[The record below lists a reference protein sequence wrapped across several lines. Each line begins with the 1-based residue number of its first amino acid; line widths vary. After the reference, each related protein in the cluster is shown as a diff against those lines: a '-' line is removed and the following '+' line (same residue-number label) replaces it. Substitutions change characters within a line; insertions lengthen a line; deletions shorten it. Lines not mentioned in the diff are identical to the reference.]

1 MSRRRRR
8 GSLLPL
14 LALAVPV
21 AAIAGW
27 AHLREPLGAWG
38 LGAVLAPAL
47 ALGALAP
54 GIAVSLESLPL
65 LLVPGR
71 ARIWWRHRQ
80 AGRRP
85 SIASRLR
92 RAVYAADRHRC
103 CWCKSP
109 LQLQLDHVKPWS
121 RGGLTALWN
130 LMTLCSRCNR
140 VKSDYWVARDGYRF
154 YRPWQ
159 GASDEREAA
168 RILAFELR
176 HRWSPGRWIRAGWSL
191 SL

>member
-1 MSRRRRR
+1 MTRRRQGARMR
-8 GSLLPL
+8 FLSLVMPSAALAGWVDFGQPMHAAGLGMMLLPGTL
-14 LALAVPV
+14 L
-21 AAIAGW
+21 G
-27 AHLREPLGAWG
+27 
-38 LGAVLAPAL
+38 VLAP
-47 ALGALAP
+47 GM
-54 GIAVSLESLPL
+54 AVSAEALPL
-65 LLVPGR
+65 LLVPDR

-80 AGRRP
+80 MGRRP
-85 SIASRLR
+85 SIAARLR
-92 RAVYAADRHRC
+92 RAVYAADRYRC
-103 CWCKSP
+103 CYCKSP

-130 LMTLCSRCNR
+130 LMTLCGRCNR
-140 VKSDYWVARDGYRF
+140 IKSNYWVARDGYRF

-159 GASDEREAA
+159 GAGDEHEAA